1 MRLDAYTTG
10 GFDRGAPRWKEALW
24 LAISGL
30 LVASWLPGSGWRKR
44 LLRAFG
50 ATIGRDVAIKPGVRI
65 KFPWRLSVGDYSWIG
80 EDVWIDNLAQVSIGA
95 HACVSQ
101 GAYLCTGSH
110 DWSRDSFD
118 LITRPI
124 SLGDQS
130 WVGAHANL
138 APGTTLGKGAVL
150 GMGSLG
156 KGTLAPWTLYTG
168 TPATA
173 QGPRPRDISARGTS
187 T

>member
-50 ATIGRDVAIKPGVRI
+50 ATIGWDVAIKPGVRI

-80 EDVWIDNLAQVSIGA
+80 EDVWIDNLPP
-95 HACVSQ
+95 
-101 GAYLCTGSH
+101 
-110 DWSRDSFD
+110 RK
-118 LITRPI
+118 
-124 SLGDQS
+124 
-130 WVGAHANL
+130 
-138 APGTTLGKGAVL
+138 APA
-150 GMGSLG
+150 
-156 KGTLAPWTLYTG
+156 
-168 TPATA
+168 PATFL
-173 QGPRPRDISARGTS
+173 QEVHQHEDFDHHSGLEPRRHH
-187 T
+187 